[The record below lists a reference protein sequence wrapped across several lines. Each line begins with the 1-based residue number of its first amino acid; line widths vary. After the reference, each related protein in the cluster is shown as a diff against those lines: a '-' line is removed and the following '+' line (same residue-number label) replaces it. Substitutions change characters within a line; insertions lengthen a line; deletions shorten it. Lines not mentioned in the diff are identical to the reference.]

1 MLCCFIGLLFWVKI
15 QYYPARGLLPS
26 PHSLA
31 TINQQYKF
39 ISSASGS
46 LPSDFY
52 LMLVIPACLEFLRPL
67 RNHVERSWIHPPEAD
82 KSQDDRQLERLPED
96 PHRSMVKS
104 RSYRERD
111 KQRTLL
117 CRGKYLEV
125 FHSLPFGT
133 QGGFTQC
140 PVCQRE

>member
-1 MLCCFIGLLFWVKI
+1 MLGCFIGLLFWVKFH
-15 QYYPARGLLPS
+15 YYPASGLLPF
-26 PHSLA
+26 PHSLS
-31 TINQQYKF
+31 TINRQYKF

-52 LMLVIPACLEFLRPL
+52 LMLVIPACLESFRPL
-67 RNHVERSWIHPPEAD
+67 RNHEERSWT
-82 KSQDDRQLERLPED
+82 SQDDRQLERLPDD
-96 PHRSMVKS
+96 PHQGMVKS

-111 KQRTLL
+111 KQQRTLL
-117 CRGKYLEV
+117 CRSKYLEV

-140 PVCQRE
+140 PVCQRG